1 LRRALLEATI
11 SPRTTKLAT
20 ALRPAS
26 KRILHVLLVKSL
38 LRAIKEQGL
47 DRLFLRLSSL
57 VEDISAQYSGFE
69 LDTPYLRNS
78 VRGLHAFQ
86 IRLATGVIKEMERA
100 TVIDIGD
107 SAGTHL
113 QYLLGIFGSD
123 KRLTCL
129 SVNSDP
135 AAVEKIRAKGLDAL
149 LARAEEID
157 DYGREAD
164 VVLCFE
170 TLEHLTDPAR
180 FLYGLS
186 SGTHASHLV
195 VTVPYVRRS
204 RVGLSHIR
212 RGRPERVDAENTHLF
227 ELNPED
233 WKLLVR
239 HAGWNV
245 AKEEVYLQYPRW
257 GLFRF
262 TKPLWSRLDFEG
274 FYGMILTRDHT
285 WSARYADW

>member
-1 LRRALLEATI
+1 ME
-11 SPRTTKLAT
+11 
-20 ALRPAS
+20 
-26 KRILHVLLVKSL
+26 SL
-38 LRAIKEQGL
+38 LRAIREQGL
-47 DRLFLRLSSL
+47 EQLFLRLSSL
-57 VEDISAQYSGFE
+57 VEDISDQYSGFK
-69 LDTPYLRNS
+69 LDTPYLQAS

-86 IRLATGVIKEMERA
+86 VRLGIDAIKDMDCATIV
-100 TVIDIGD
+100 DIGD

-113 QYLLGIFGSD
+113 QYLLGILGAD
-123 KRLTCL
+123 RRLTCR

-135 AAVEKIRAKGLDAL
+135 AAVKKIRAKGLDAVL
-149 LARAEEID
+149 VRAEEID
-157 DYGREAD
+157 GYSLEAD

-186 SGTHASHLV
+186 SRAGASRLV

-212 RGRPERVDAENTHLF
+212 RGRADRVSAENTHLF

-245 AKEEVYLQYPRW
+245 VKDAVYLQYPRW

-262 TKPLWSRLDFEG
+262 TKPLWSRFDFEG
-274 FYGMILTRDHT
+274 FYGMILTKDPT
-285 WSARYADW
+285 WSSRYADW

>member
-1 LRRALLEATI
+1 MRA
-11 SPRTTKLAT
+11 
-20 ALRPAS
+20 
-26 KRILHVLLVKSL
+26 V
-38 LRAIKEQGL
+38 KEQGL
-47 DRLFLRLSSL
+47 EQFFLRLSSL
-57 VEDISAQYSGFE
+57 VENISDQYNSFE
-69 LDTPYLRNS
+69 LDTPYLQAS

-86 IRLATGVIKEMERA
+86 VRLAIDAIKDMERA
-100 TVIDIGD
+100 TVLDIGD

-113 QYLLGIFGSD
+113 QYLLGIFGAD
-123 KRLTCL
+123 KRLTCR

-135 AAVEKIRAKGLDAL
+135 AAVKKIRAKGLDAV

-157 DYGREAD
+157 GYRLEAD

-186 SGTHASHLV
+186 SRTDACSLV
-195 VTVPYVRRS
+195 VTVPYVRKS
-204 RVGLSHIR
+204 RVGLTHIR
-212 RGRPERVDAENTHLF
+212 RGRADRVSAENTHLF

-239 HAGWNV
+239 HAGWKV
-245 AKEEVYLQYPRW
+245 VKDAVYLQYPRW

-262 TKPLWSRLDFEG
+262 TKALWSRFDFEG
-274 FYGMILTRDHT
+274 FYGMILTKDPA
-285 WSARYADW
+285 WSSRYADW